1 MRPFNHHVL
10 LCKVKLVGAWIKG
23 REVVVGA
30 RRIRSE
36 KLRENWYREKYA
48 RSLEG
53 KTVEG
58 DDDDNVKHM

>member
-1 MRPFNHHVL
+1 M
-10 LCKVKLVGAWIKG
+10 LCCVVRLVEVWIKI

-36 KLRENWYREKYA
+36 KLRENQYREGYA

-53 KTVEG
+53 KGVE
-58 DDDDNVKHM
+58 